1 MSSSQQACNSSH
13 YRRSGSPEAWPGLRR
28 SAAAAVEAEQKLQ
41 TPHGN
46 KLVDL
51 MLAESEREAAKAA
64 CTKTLELS
72 DRNACDV
79 ELLCVGCARCRRT
92 GCCSSACT
100 CLAAARWLLR
110 GYAEGS
116 PTCPV
121 CDGRCAHTRQ
131 GLLAS

>member
-1 MSSSQQACNSSH
+1 M
-13 YRRSGSPEAWPGLRR
+13 
-28 SAAAAVEAEQKLQ
+28 EAEQKLQ

-51 MLAESEREAAKAA
+51 MLAESERESAKAA

-79 ELLCVGCARCRRT
+79 ELLCVGCARCRLT
-92 GCCSSACT
+92 GCCSAVCT

-110 GYAEGS
+110 GDAEGS
-116 PTCPV
+116 P
-121 CDGRCAHTRQ
+121 A
-131 GLLAS
+131 